1 MTKAEIIAELRRSA
15 VEDESPWVFV
25 GEDAFLACVP
35 WKLKHQW
42 MADAGEDLRTFF
54 LLVACALES
63 E

>member
-15 VEDESPWVFV
+15 VEDEDPYMDCLHGAWIGAEKLRTFYDV
-25 GEDAFLACVP
+25 GEP
-35 WKLKHQW
+35 EIER
-42 MADAGEDLRTFF
+42 MFF

>member
-15 VEDESPWVFV
+15 VEDESPWICVE
-25 GEDAFLACVP
+25 EDAFVACIP
-35 WKLKHQW
+35 WKLKSQW
-42 MADAGEDLRTFF
+42 MADACEELRTFF